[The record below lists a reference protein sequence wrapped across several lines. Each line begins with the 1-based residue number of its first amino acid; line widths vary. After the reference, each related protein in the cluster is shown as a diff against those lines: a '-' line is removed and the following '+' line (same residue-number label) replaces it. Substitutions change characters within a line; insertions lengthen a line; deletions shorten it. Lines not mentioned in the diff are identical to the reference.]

1 MICTLGDFKMK
12 KVSTIQLCRSE
23 IIVYDW
29 YTYIRQ
35 ISDQTIGHRLTPINF
50 KINVLNMAQLP
61 LFYDIQ
67 NRSCNIFL
75 RSIFSRE
82 WASEVENFS

>member
-1 MICTLGDFKMK
+1 MK

-23 IIVYDW
+23 IIVYDQ

-50 KINVLNMAQLP
+50 KINVLNMTQHP
-61 LFYDIQ
+61 SFHDVQ
-67 NRSCNIFL
+67 NRSCNVIF

-82 WASEVENFS
+82 QASEAKDIF